1 MKPPLARWIRI
12 VGVVVLVTSA
22 TAKACIPIPA
32 NPEEDATVATGIS
45 VGRVDAR
52 HDFPTTAVRGQ
63 AVWVVTASTT
73 LKGIMPRRL
82 IVPLGCGGALVAV
95 GDPVIVVQLGRRL
108 ITRPA
113 GGEYEVR
120 LLGALRMR
128 GPHVHARSIRPRE

>member
-1 MKPPLARWIRI
+1 MTPRLAGWIRI
-12 VGVVVLVTSA
+12 VGVVMLVTSA

-63 AVWVVTASTT
+63 AVWIVTVSTT

-82 IVPLGCGGALVAV
+82 AVPLGCG
-95 GDPVIVVQLGRRL
+95 
-108 ITRPA
+108 
-113 GGEYEVR
+113 
-120 LLGALRMR
+120 
-128 GPHVHARSIRPRE
+128 

>member
-52 HDFPTTAVRGQ
+52 HDVPTTAVRGQ
-63 AVWVVTASTT
+63 AVWIVMASTT

-82 IVPLGCGGALVAV
+82 VVPLGCGGARLAV
-95 GDPVIVVQLGRRL
+95 GDPVIVVNLGRHL

-113 GGEYEVR
+113 GDEYEACLR
-120 LLGALRMR
+120 NALRR
-128 GPHVHARSIRPRE
+128 QRTLAAETP

>member
-45 VGRVDAR
+45 LGRVDAR

-73 LKGIMPRRL
+73 LKGIMPRRRV
-82 IVPLGCGGALVAV
+82 VPTGCGGAQLAV
-95 GDPVIVVQLGRRL
+95 GDPVIVVNLGRHL
-108 ITRPA
+108 ITRPG
-113 GGEYEVR
+113 GGEYEAR
-120 LLGALRMR
+120 LLGALRMQGTPVR
-128 GPHVHARSIRPRE
+128 MRSIRARE

>member
-1 MKPPLARWIRI
+1 MTPRLARWTRI
-12 VGVVVLVTSA
+12 VGVVVLVASA

-32 NPEEDATVATGIS
+32 NPEEDATAATGIS

-52 HDFPTTAVRGQ
+52 HGVPTTAVRGQ

-82 IVPLGCGGALVAV
+82 VVPLGCGGARLAV
-95 GDPVIVVQLGRRL
+95 GDPVIVVNLGRHL

-113 GGEYEVR
+113 GDKYEAR
-120 LLGALRMR
+120 LRN
-128 GPHVHARSIRPRE
+128 ARRRQRKLAAETP

>member
-22 TAKACIPIPA
+22 KANACIPIPA

-82 IVPLGCGGALVAV
+82 VVPLGCGGERLAV
-95 GDPVIVVQLGRRL
+95 GDPVIVVNVGRHL

-113 GGEYEVR
+113 GDEYEVR
-120 LLGALRMR
+120 LRNALRR
-128 GPHVHARSIRPRE
+128 QRTLAAETP

>member
-82 IVPLGCGGALVAV
+82 VVPTGCGGAQLAV
-95 GDPVIVVQLGRRL
+95 GDPVIVVNLGRHL

-113 GGEYEVR
+113 GGEYEAR
-120 LLGALRMR
+120 LLGALRMQGTPVR
-128 GPHVHARSIRPRE
+128 MRSIRARE

>member
-1 MKPPLARWIRI
+1 M
-12 VGVVVLVTSA
+12 VLVTSA
-22 TAKACIPIPA
+22 PAKACIPIPA

-73 LKGIMPRRL
+73 LKGIMP
-82 IVPLGCGGALVAV
+82 LGCGGAQVAV